1 MEKEHFYEP
10 SRRIPKSL
18 NECVA
23 AYPVAEDLYHWADR
37 LKTFGEIV
45 CGILII
51 YGIFD
56 VVSTSIAVGLVDK
69 GSGFITF
76 LTSIIPWVLYVF
88 IAYCV
93 YRVLSV
99 LLEAL
104 ATTIQCKVINTKVA
118 LYNASQKADD
128 LTQGTPDISDT

>member
-1 MEKEHFYEP
+1 MENGHFYEP

-18 NECVA
+18 NECIA
-23 AYPVAEDLYHWADR
+23 AYPIVEELYHWADR
-37 LKTFGEIV
+37 LKTLGEIV
-45 CGILII
+45 CAILII

-56 VVSTSIAVGLVDK
+56 VVSISIATGLVDK

-88 IAYCV
+88 IAYGAF
-93 YRVLSV
+93 RVSAL

-104 ATTIQCKVINTKVA
+104 ATTVQCKVIDTKVA
-118 LYNASQKADD
+118 LFNANKPDD
-128 LTQGTPDISDT
+128 AAKDTSDISDT